1 MKQQKLQDIDQTKQQ
16 ETEKQKSEIDLLKT
30 QIEELE
36 NKLIEARQN
45 QLRSFADYQNL
56 VKRVEKEKQDWVK
69 FASEG
74 LLLRLLDLADNL
86 DRATIFV
93 QDKGLQMVYMQL
105 QQLLKEYGVKEID
118 VLGKEFDPNLMECMD
133 KAKGEPNKVL
143 EVKLKG
149 YLLHDRILRPAK
161 VIVGV

>member
-30 QIEELE
+30 QIEDLE

-118 VLGKEFDPNLMECMD
+118 VLGK
-133 KAKGEPNKVL
+133 
-143 EVKLKG
+143 
-149 YLLHDRILRPAK
+149 
-161 VIVGV
+161 

>member
-30 QIEELE
+30 QIEDLE

>member
-56 VKRVEKEKQDWVK
+56 VKRVEKEKQDWVR